1 MTRAQFFKRFGQF
14 VRYYRPHRAL
24 FFLDMGAAVTQSVL
38 TVLLPL
44 VVHRIFTVYLP
55 AMDLDRVVWAGVLLM
70 ALTAVIAGA
79 EYVGI
84 RWGHT
89 LGVRMEAD
97 MRRDLFVHLQKLS
110 FNYFDRTKTGH
121 LMSRLSNDLTQI
133 AEVGHHCPEDGLIAA
148 LTLGGALAMMLAIN
162 PLLTV
167 ITLAPLP
174 FILIWGSIFQGK
186 MHRGFRE
193 VRRKVADI
201 NSRVENSIQGIRE
214 VKSFCNEEMEI
225 EKFGEV
231 NAGFRLAREN
241 VYGVMAG
248 FHAGMMF
255 IIQSYSL
262 LFVAA
267 GAILTYYG
275 RATLP
280 EVLVFVM
287 YSRYFTMPIFRM
299 VNFIEQFQQGFAA
312 FERFGEVIDE
322 QPEIVDPVDPATPA
336 RLSGALKIE
345 NVSFTYP
352 AAVAADGGIGPEPE
366 PALRDVSLDIPAGS
380 TVALVGES
388 GAGKTTLAALI
399 PRFYE
404 VGAGRIAVDGIDI
417 RRLPQE
423 FLRGSIGIVR
433 QSPFLFDCS
442 IRENIL
448 FGRPGASEEEMIEAA
463 KLANI
468 YDFVMSL
475 PDGFDSEVGEQGV
488 KLSGGQKQRISLAR
502 VFLKNPPILIFDEAT
517 SALDN
522 ESEALVQSSMRQ
534 LCRGRTTIVIAHRL
548 STVRNVDTIYCLQ
561 GGRIV
566 EAGTHAELLKLGGYY
581 FRLYSMHTF

>member
-70 ALTAVIAGA
+70 VLTAVIAGA

-97 MRRDLFVHLQKLS
+97 MRRDLFIHLQKLS

-121 LMSRLSNDLTQI
+121 LMSRLSNDLAQI
-133 AEVGHHCPEDGLIAA
+133 AEVGHHCPEDALISV

-322 QPEIVDPVDPATPA
+322 RPEIVDPADPVVPE

-352 AAVAADGGIGPEPE
+352 AAVSAGGESPPEPE
-366 PALRDVSLDIPAGS
+366 PALRDVSLDLPAGS

-404 VGAGRIAVDGIDI
+404 VGAGRITVDGIDI

-448 FGRPGASEEEMIEAA
+448 FGRPDASEEEMIEAA
-463 KLANI
+463 KRANI

-475 PDGFDSEVGEQGV
+475 PEGFDSEVGEQGV
-488 KLSGGQKQRISLAR
+488 KLSGGQRQRISLAR

-522 ESEALVQSSMRQ
+522 ESEALVQTSMRR

-548 STVRNVDTIYCLQ
+548 STVRNVDRIYCLR